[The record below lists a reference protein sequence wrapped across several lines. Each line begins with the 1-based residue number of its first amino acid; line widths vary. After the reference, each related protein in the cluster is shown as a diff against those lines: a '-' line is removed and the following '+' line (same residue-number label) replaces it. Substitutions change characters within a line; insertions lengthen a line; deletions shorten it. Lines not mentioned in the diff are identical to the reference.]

1 MKFAAIAIA
10 AAATLASAGSAFA
23 VERVTDLDYLRASRC
38 KGLATTLT
46 GVVDANGIDAY
57 LKSARGTRS
66 PVVVDRAE
74 GEFEKAKREARSE
87 DRKPRLTAE
96 LTGACSAYLAEPSNV
111 AKR

>member
-10 AAATLASAGSAFA
+10 AAATLATAGSAFA
-23 VERVTDLDYLRASRC
+23 VERVSDLDYMRASRC

-46 GVVDANGIDAY
+46 GVVDPQSIDTY
-57 LKSARGTRS
+57 LKSARGSRA
-66 PVVVDRAE
+66 PVVLDRADT
-74 GEFEKAKREARSE
+74 EFQKAKREARSE

-96 LTGACSAYLAEPSNV
+96 LTGACSAYLGEPSNV